1 MGRWACVQELE
12 DLRIMQQDIQR
23 KEKAHAE
30 LIQSQAKRLEE
41 LENLYKDEQVTRKKL
56 FNTIQDMKGKIRVY
70 CRIRPMLDFEEQRGQ
85 KPALFA
91 PDELTVSHYW
101 KDEKKPREYPFDEV
115 FAPADPQS
123 RVFAETKYLV
133 QSACDGYNV
142 CIFAYGQ
149 TGSGKTFTIYG
160 TDGDPGL
167 TPRGISELFRIIESN
182 YSKYTFSIK
191 LYMLELYQ
199 DTLMDLLVLDKDRG
213 DKKAPRLDI
222 KKDSRTGMV
231 TVPGAFVVEVTSA
244 KQLMDEIARGQKSR
258 HVSSTQMNR
267 ESSRSH
273 LIISIMIQATNLQT
287 QAVTHGKL
295 SFVDLAGSERTKKSG
310 SVGEQMRE
318 AQAINKSL
326 SALGDVISAL
336 ASEAVHIPFRNH
348 KLTMLM
354 SDSLGGNAKTL
365 MFVNVSPTD
374 SNLDESQNS
383 LLYAQRVRTIK
394 NEARKNED
402 STVVVTLK
410 KKIEYWKEQA
420 GLPPHARDQVELQ
433 NIEDNVQLGDEAEQQ

>member
-1 MGRWACVQELE
+1 VQ
-12 DLRIMQQDIQR
+12 
-23 KEKAHAE
+23 
-30 LIQSQAKRLEE
+30 
-41 LENLYKDEQVTRKKL
+41 
-56 FNTIQDMKGKIRVY
+56 
-70 CRIRPMLDFEEQRGQ
+70 
-85 KPALFA
+85 
-91 PDELTVSHYW
+91 
-101 KDEKKPREYPFDEV
+101 V
-115 FAPADPQS
+115 FTPSDPQS
-123 RVFAETKYLV
+123 KVFAETKYLV

-160 TDGDPGL
+160 TDSDPGL
-167 TPRGISELFRIIESN
+167 TPRGISELFRVVESN
-182 YSKYTFSIK
+182 YSKYSFSIK

-199 DTLMDLLVLDKDRG
+199 DTLMDLLVPTKKED
-213 DKKAPRLDI
+213 KAPRLEI
-222 KKDSRTGMV
+222 KKDVRTGMV
-231 TVPGAFVVEVTSA
+231 SVPGAIVVEVTSA
-244 KQLMDEIARGQKSR
+244 KQLLNEIARGQKSR
-258 HVSSTQMNR
+258 HTSSTQMNR

-273 LIISIMIQATNLQT
+273 LIISVLIQATNLQT

-295 SFVDLAGSERTKKSG
+295 SFVDLAGSERIKKSG

-336 ASEAVHIPFRNH
+336 ASEQVHIPFRNH

-402 STVVVTLK
+402 TSAVIALK

-420 GLPPHARDQVELQ
+420 GLPPHARDHVELM
-433 NIEDNVQLGDEAEQQ
+433 NVADEAQLGEEHENR

>member
-1 MGRWACVQELE
+1 MQVPCNAATAASEKRRCVQVF
-12 DLRIMQQDIQR
+12 
-23 KEKAHAE
+23 KAE
-30 LIQSQAKRLEE
+30 
-41 LENLYKDEQVTRKKL
+41 
-56 FNTIQDMKGKIRVY
+56 
-70 CRIRPMLDFEEQRGQ
+70 
-85 KPALFA
+85 
-91 PDELTVSHYW
+91 
-101 KDEKKPREYPFDEV
+101 
-115 FAPADPQS
+115 DPQNK
-123 RVFAETKYLV
+123 VFAETKYLV

-160 TDGDPGL
+160 SESDPGL
-167 TPRGISELFRIIESN
+167 TPRGITELFRIIETN
-182 YSKYTFSIK
+182 FNKYSFSIK

-199 DTLMDLLVLDKDRG
+199 DTLMDLLAPAKKDER
-213 DKKAPRLDI
+213 APRLDI
-222 KKDSRTGMV
+222 KKDARTGMV
-231 TVPGAFVVEVTSA
+231 TVPGAQVIEVTSA
-244 KQLMDEIARGQKSR
+244 RQLMDEIVRGQKSR
-258 HVSSTQMNR
+258 HTSSTQMNR

-273 LIISIMIQATNLQT
+273 LIMTVLIQATNLQT

-295 SFVDLAGSERTKKSG
+295 SFVDLAGSERIKKSG

-336 ASEAVHIPFRNH
+336 ASESVHIPFRNH

-394 NEARKNED
+394 NEARRNED
-402 STVVVTLK
+402 SIAVTQLK
-410 KKIEYWKEQA
+410 RRIEYWKEQA
-420 GLPPHARDQVELQ
+420 GLPPQARDHVELMVV
-433 NIEDNVQLGDEAEQQ
+433 DDSVQLGDEHEDAPAGVAAA

>member
-1 MGRWACVQELE
+1 MFTP
-12 DLRIMQQDIQR
+12 
-23 KEKAHAE
+23 
-30 LIQSQAKRLEE
+30 S
-41 LENLYKDEQVTRKKL
+41 
-56 FNTIQDMKGKIRVY
+56 
-70 CRIRPMLDFEEQRGQ
+70 
-85 KPALFA
+85 
-91 PDELTVSHYW
+91 
-101 KDEKKPREYPFDEV
+101 
-115 FAPADPQS
+115 DPQDK
-123 RVFAETKYLV
+123 VFAETKYLV

-160 TDGDPGL
+160 SDSDPGL
-167 TPRGISELFRIIESN
+167 TPRGITELFRIVEAN
-182 YSKYTFSIK
+182 YSKYSFSIK

-199 DTLMDLLVLDKDRG
+199 DTLMDLLVADKAKDG
-213 DKKAPRLDI
+213 KAPRLDI
-222 KKDSRTGMV
+222 KKDARTGMV
-231 TVPGAFVVEVTSA
+231 TVPGAIVVEVTSA
-244 KQLMDEIARGQKSR
+244 KQLMAEITRGQKSR

-273 LIISIMIQATNLQT
+273 LIISVLIQATNLQT

-295 SFVDLAGSERTKKSG
+295 SFVDLAGSERIKKSG

-336 ASEAVHIPFRNH
+336 ASEQAHIPFRNH

-394 NEARKNED
+394 NEARRNED
-402 STVVVTLK
+402 TSAVVALK

-420 GLPPHARDQVELQ
+420 GLPPHARDNVELMAVADEQ
-433 NIEDNVQLGDEAEQQ
+433 QLGDEHEA